1 MYRLSPAAAR
11 GRRAR
16 AGLAAPRT
24 ATGAGRRAGRSRAS
38 AAGGG
43 WCAAET
49 HAVRAAVPFFFRVC
63 DTIIVTWPS
72 ERAHDRR
79 YTILDTRER
88 LSVTR
93 VAHMHFVSY
102 YRISHTVCATAL
114 AHHVCAKAASSML
127 SGGMRGVGAA

>member
-1 MYRLSPAAAR
+1 MYRTS
-11 GRRAR
+11 RRAR
-16 AGLAAPRT
+16 PAEGVRGRNPR
-24 ATGAGRRAGRSRAS
+24 GPGSRSIFS
-38 AAGGG
+38 
-43 WCAAET
+43 
-49 HAVRAAVPFFFRVC
+49 RVC